1 MSGNLK
7 ETNQKQINSSLKQ
20 KGPNFC
26 SPVLAKTQSAQIQQ
40 PNKIEMSKITESIVV
55 LNNKNGYNLC
65 PTCNQYKD
73 NQDLKFLK
81 D

>member
-7 ETNQKQINSSLKQ
+7 ETNQKQINSPSKQ

-40 PNKIEMSKITESIVV
+40 PNKIEMSKTTESIIA
-55 LNNKNGYNLC
+55 LNSIKG
-65 PTCNQYKD
+65 
-73 NQDLKFLK
+73 
-81 D
+81 